1 MAHSLNI
8 ELTAETNK
16 VLRNTYQLLSM
27 TVLFSA
33 FTAWLSMDAGIHINI
48 FVTLIGYFGLLFL
61 TEKFKNSSLGILF
74 VFMLTGFMGV
84 TIGPILNMYLQNFSN
99 GAELIMTALGGTG
112 VIFFGLSAYV
122 MSTKKDFSFLGG
134 FLVVG
139 ALVGFLASI
148 GAMVFNI
155 PALSLGVSAMFVL
168 ISSGFILYET
178 SQIINGGERNY
189 ISATVSLY
197 VSLFN
202 LFMSL
207 LRLLAAFSGSR
218 D

>member
-112 VIFFGLSAYV
+112 VIFFSLSAYV